1 MLRFN
6 VAVPLCYTITSKL
19 ASVRRPVSEALGFQ
33 VITPPIERKYMK
45 NKSYVMWNNKGG
57 VGKSTITFHVAS
69 VYAEKNPERDVVV
82 IDMCPQANVS
92 MMLMGGGRQAEEKL
106 QELITKETPQTIVGY
121 ITDSITRTDTS
132 DLSKYITKLSDYN
145 ENLPNNIHLLSGDG
159 NLELI
164 APLLSERADATPL
177 SAKDQPWV
185 EIHSIVK
192 KLTHLKIND
201 RPCTYFIDTNP
212 SFSVYTQIAILSGEH
227 LLVPI
232 NADDSSIFAITG
244 LFNLIWGTEK
254 THPVYGNY
262 TFSSKVN
269 AFGIERPKIALL
281 LGNRFTQQKGAAH
294 AFKAL
299 SNEATQK
306 MYDEYTKDP
315 RRFIASNSQVNNQ
328 EDFENEYS
336 VELRDFNSAGV
347 VAANQGIPLSK
358 MDKNIYYVYGE
369 RIQVAKDQRELCK
382 DVIVNLVSRL

>member
-1 MLRFN
+1 M
-6 VAVPLCYTITSKL
+6 
-19 ASVRRPVSEALGFQ
+19 
-33 VITPPIERKYMK
+33 

-69 VYAEKNPERDVVV
+69 VYAEENPDRDVIV

-106 QELITKETPQTIVGY
+106 QKLITKETPQTIVGY
-121 ITDSITRTDTS
+121 ITDSITRSDMS
-132 DLSKYITKLSDYN
+132 DLSKYITHLNDYN

-185 EIHSIVK
+185 EVHSIIK
-192 KLTHLKIND
+192 NLTHKKISD
-201 RPCTYFIDTNP
+201 KPCTFFIDTNP

-254 THPVYGNY
+254 MHPVYGNY

-269 AFGIERPKIALL
+269 TCNIQRPKIALL

-306 MYDEYTKDP
+306 MHDEYKKNP
-315 RRFIASNSQVNNQ
+315 SRFIDNNSNIETQA
-328 EDFENEYS
+328 DFEREFS
-336 VELRDFNSAGV
+336 MELRDFNSAGV

-358 MDKNIYYVYGE
+358 MNKNIYHVYGE
-369 RIQVAKDQRELCK
+369 RIQVSKEQRELCK
-382 DVIVNLVSRL
+382 NVIIKLVARL

>member
-1 MLRFN
+1 MN
-6 VAVPLCYTITSKL
+6 
-19 ASVRRPVSEALGFQ
+19 
-33 VITPPIERKYMK
+33 

-69 VYAEKNPERDVVV
+69 VYAEMNPERDVVV

-121 ITDSITRTDTS
+121 ITDSITRSDMS
-132 DLSKYITKLSDYN
+132 DLGKYITHLNKYN
-145 ENLPNNIHLLSGDG
+145 KNLPKNIHLLSGDG

-185 EIHSIVK
+185 EVHSIIK
-192 KLTHLKIND
+192 NLTQD
-201 RPCTYFIDTNP
+201 RIGEKPCTYFIDTNP

-232 NADDSSIFAITG
+232 NADDSSIFAISG
-244 LFNLIWGTEK
+244 LFNLIWGTEE

-269 AFGIERPKIALL
+269 SFNIERPKIALL

-306 MYDEYTKDP
+306 MYDEYKNNP
-315 RRFIASNSQVNNQ
+315 GRFVASQSSIDSQ
-328 EDFENEYS
+328 EDFEREFS
-336 VELRDFNSAGV
+336 MELRDFNSAGV

-369 RIQVAKDQRELCK
+369 RIQVAKEQRELCK
-382 DVIVNLVSRL
+382 ETIENLVRRL

>member
-1 MLRFN
+1 M
-6 VAVPLCYTITSKL
+6 SD
-19 ASVRRPVSEALGFQ
+19 
-33 VITPPIERKYMK
+33 

-69 VYAEKNPERDVVV
+69 VYAENNPDRDVVV

-92 MMLMGGGRQAEEKL
+92 MMLMGGGREAENTL
-106 QELITKETPQTIVGY
+106 QELITKDTPQTVVGY
-121 ITDSITRTDTS
+121 ITDSITRSDTS
-132 DLSKYITKLSDYN
+132 DLSKYIIQLNTVNPNLS
-145 ENLPNNIHLLSGDG
+145 ENIHLLSGDG

-177 SAKDQPWV
+177 SVQDKPWV
-185 EIHSIVK
+185 DVHSIIKV
-192 KLTHLKIND
+192 LTHKKIGTK
-201 RPCTYFIDTNP
+201 PCTYFIDTNP
-212 SFSVYTQIAILSGEH
+212 SFSVYTQIAILSGDS

-232 NADDSSIFAITG
+232 NADDSSIFAISG

-269 AFGIERPKIALL
+269 ALGMDRPKIALL

-299 SNEATQK
+299 SNEAVQK
-306 MYDEYTKDP
+306 MFTEYGKNPD
-315 RRFIASNSQVNNQ
+315 RFVPNSQTISTQ
-328 EDFENEYS
+328 ENFENEFS

-358 MDKNIYYVYGE
+358 MDKNVYYVYGE
-369 RIQVAKDQRELCK
+369 RIQVAKEQRELCK
-382 DVIVNLVSRL
+382 KVIQDLVARL